1 MAETRPQSYATHRMF
16 VPGFHFL
23 AFGLLVLYLA
33 WTIWQA
39 IVAFSLEAVFD
50 LLLAVVLLLLFY
62 YTRMF
67 ALRAQDRIIRLEV
80 RLRLAGL
87 LPADLAARIPE
98 LSTGQLIALRFAS
111 DEELPELTRRCLDG
125 ELRRREDVKRQI
137 RTWVPDHQRL

>member
-1 MAETRPQSYATHRMF
+1 MAETRTQSYARHRMF

-23 AFGLLVLYLA
+23 AFGLLVLYLG

-39 IVAFSLEAVFD
+39 VVAFSLEAVFE
-50 LLLAVVLLLLFY
+50 LLLAVALLLLFY

-67 ALRAQDRIIRLEV
+67 SLRAQDRIIRLEM

-111 DEELPELTRRCLDG
+111 DEELPELTRRCLAG

-137 RTWVPDHQRL
+137 RNWVPDHQRL

>member
-1 MAETRPQSYATHRMF
+1 MAETRTQSYAKHRMF
-16 VPGFHFL
+16 VPGFHFV

-50 LLLAVVLLLLFY
+50 LLLAVALLLLFY

-67 ALRAQDRIIRLEV
+67 ALRAQDRIIRLEM

-87 LPADLAARIPE
+87 LPADLAARVPE
-98 LSTGQLIALRFAS
+98 LRTGQLIALRFAS
-111 DEELPELTRRCLDG
+111 DEELPELTRRCLAG
-125 ELRRREDVKRQI
+125 ELRGREEVKRQI
-137 RTWVPDHQRL
+137 RSWVPDHQRL